1 MVAITK
7 ELESILPILYTVLS
21 CCCIVVIETE
31 AIVIN
36 PLKIE

>member
-7 ELESILPILYTVLS
+7 ELESILPILYSVLS
-21 CCCIVVIETE
+21 YCCIVVIETE
-31 AIVIN
+31 AIVIS

>member
-1 MVAITK
+1 MVAIIK
-7 ELESILPILYTVLS
+7 ELESIFPILYTVLS
-21 CCCIVVIETE
+21 CYYIVVIETE

>member
-7 ELESILPILYTVLS
+7 ELESILQILYSVLS

-31 AIVIN
+31 AIVLS